1 MKIINA
7 LALSLATMLAAA
19 SAQAQEFKFRFSADS
34 ATTNIKVQAFQKW
47 ADLVKEKSDGRIAI
61 RVYPSAQLYND
72 VNVIPAVSSGTV
84 DLGAPPSGLLTAVV
98 PEAAV
103 FELPSMWGISYEQY
117 RRMLAGPFG
126 QQLARRFEEKLGVKI
141 LGYYNMG
148 AWVWGTTRKSTLVQ
162 APADFSGKKIRV
174 VGNPLVEQT
183 FKAMGAQPVQMAW
196 PEVPTALLQGVIDGL
211 ETTMS
216 GLDSVKGWELVGN
229 LTYANHKYTPYV
241 AIMNMRSWKKLPADL
256 QQIMLDTMEE
266 SVRWQDSELERI
278 NQAAIERFRGNG
290 VQVKVLQPSDV
301 RAFAASAEKA
311 GAAFVQAGKL
321 EQAASLAR
329 TGADAK

>member
-1 MKIINA
+1 MKILSI
-7 LALSLATMLAAA
+7 LALSMAAMLAGQ
-19 SAQAQEFKFRFSADS
+19 AQAQEFKFRFSADS

-47 ADLVKEKSDGRIAI
+47 ADLAKEKSGGRIGI

-72 VNVIPAVSSGTV
+72 VNVIPAVASGAV
-84 DLGAPPSGLLTAVV
+84 DMGAPPSGLLTAVV

-103 FELPSMWGISYEQY
+103 FELPSMWGISYAQY
-117 RRMLAGPFG
+117 RRMLAGGFG
-126 QQLARRFEEKLGVKI
+126 QELARRFEEKLGVKI

-162 APADFSGKKIRV
+162 APADFADKKIRM

-229 LTYANHKYTPYV
+229 LTYSNHKYTPYV
-241 AIMNMRSWKKLPADL
+241 VIMTMRAWKKLPADL
-256 QQIMLDTMEE
+256 QQVMLDTLEE
-266 SVRWQDSELERI
+266 SVRWQDTELERI
-278 NQAAIERFRGNG
+278 NQAAIERFRQHG
-290 VQVKVLQPSDV
+290 VQVRLLQPADV
-301 RAFAASAEKA
+301 RTFAASAGKA
-311 GAAFVQAGKL
+311 EAAFVQAGKL
-321 EQAASLAR
+321 EQAAALAR
-329 TGADAK
+329 ASAGQP